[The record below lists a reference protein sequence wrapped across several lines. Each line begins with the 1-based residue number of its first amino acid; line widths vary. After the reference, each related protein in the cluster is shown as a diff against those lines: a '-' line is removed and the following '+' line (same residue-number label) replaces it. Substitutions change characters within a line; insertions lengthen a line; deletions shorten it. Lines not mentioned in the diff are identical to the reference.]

1 MLRWSKSCRLL
12 FIFVFYSVYCMLNF
26 YYNLPDNLPFKRHN
40 LKTISKFKKE
50 QKHLL
55 LYVEFILNKIVQ
67 SS

>member
-1 MLRWSKSCRLL
+1 
-12 FIFVFYSVYCMLNF
+12 MLNF
-26 YYNLPDNLPFKRHN
+26 NYKLPDNLPFKRHN

-67 SS
+67 YVIK